1 METLAFGTLFYLG
14 NHVQSRSFV
23 FEFWFLEWGYWT
35 SKALI
40 TLVISFSG
48 TIFQDQETVISIFN
62 AEKSVKDF
70 KALTFLSRGHNAPFS
85 WNDNELNTEFSNVVK
100 LWIKKKK
107 RNETS
112 K

>member
-1 METLAFGTLFYLG
+1 MSVPFQLEKETKLGLAKAYYSWKHSLFGTLFYLG

-23 FEFWFLEWGYWT
+23 FEFWFLEWCYWT
-35 SKALI
+35 SKVLI

-70 KALTFLSRGHNAPFS
+70 KALTFLSRGHNAPFHGM
-85 WNDNELNTEFSNVVK
+85 
-100 LWIKKKK
+100 I
-107 RNETS
+107 TS
-112 K
+112 